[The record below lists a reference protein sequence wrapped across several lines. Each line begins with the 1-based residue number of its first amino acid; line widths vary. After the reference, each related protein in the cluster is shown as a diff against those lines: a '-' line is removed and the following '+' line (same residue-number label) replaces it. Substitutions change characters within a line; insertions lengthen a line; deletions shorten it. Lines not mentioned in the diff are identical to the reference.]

1 MTDAENTVSDFAMR
15 RAGALIA
22 GQQPWRHMTTDSLIE
37 IAISAHAARLHRR
50 ALMAAIDHLRNAS
63 GRPGVAAALLGLGK
77 GDVETAEAMLA
88 GWAADQAEKGDGKAA
103 ARCFRHMAALV
114 WLTDPH
120 AAAAPLDQALDLAP
134 DDVPTRR
141 LAGILALA
149 LRPDGQGRALLERDP
164 VLHPEMGFIHLRQ
177 GDRDAALQVF
187 ADAAGQWGEDAAWL
201 QVVSTLATEDDADRF
216 DAPSQSASVRD
227 DPSALGWAHL
237 FRALVRLDQ
246 APETDINADIA
257 EARELAHR
265 SGDAMLADL
274 TRPAPPDGVL
284 VRLRPLFLRVLKV
297 LFAAAVLIGGYYYLN
312 LR

>member
-1 MTDAENTVSDFAMR
+1 MSNAESTISDFARR
-15 RAGALIA
+15 RADALIA
-22 GQQPWRHMTTDSLIE
+22 GQQPWRHMVADSLNE
-37 IAISAHAARLHRR
+37 IVICAHAARLHRR
-50 ALMAAIDHLRNAS
+50 ALIAAIDHLRNAS

-88 GWAADQAEKGDGKAA
+88 GWAADQVDQGDGPAA

-149 LRPDGQGRALLERDP
+149 LRPDGRGRELLERDP
-164 VLHPEMGFIHLRQ
+164 ALQPEIGFVHFCHGERE
-177 GDRDAALQVF
+177 AAMQVF
-187 ADAAGQWGEDAAWL
+187 ADTTGQNGENSTWL
-201 QVVSTLATEDDADRF
+201 QVVSALAGGDDADRF
-216 DAPSQSASVRD
+216 DPVLQSASVRD
-227 DPSALGWAHL
+227 DPSALGWAYL
-237 FRALVRLDQ
+237 FRALARLDQ
-246 APETDINADIA
+246 ALETDISADIA
-257 EARELAHR
+257 EARELAER

-274 TRPAPPDGVL
+274 TRPAPADGVL
-284 VRLRPLFLRVLKV
+284 VRLRPLVIRVLKV

-312 LR
+312 L

>member
-1 MTDAENTVSDFAMR
+1 MMDRVATTSDFARR
-15 RAGALIA
+15 RAEALIA
-22 GQQPWRHMTTDSLIE
+22 GQQPWQHMATDSLNE
-37 IAISAHAARLHRR
+37 IVICAHAARLHRR
-50 ALMAAIDHLRNAS
+50 VLIAAIDHLRNAS

-88 GWAADQAEKGDGKAA
+88 GWAADQLDRGDGLSA

-149 LRPDGQGRALLERDP
+149 LRPDGRGRELLERDP
-164 VLHPEMGFIHLRQ
+164 ALQPETGFVHLCAD
-177 GDRDAALQVF
+177 DRDAAMQMF
-187 ADAAGQWGEDAAWL
+187 ADATGQDGEDTAWL
-201 QVVSTLATEDDADRF
+201 QVVSALASGDDADRF
-216 DAPSQSASVRD
+216 DAALQAPSVQD

-237 FRALVRLDQ
+237 FRALTRLDQ
-246 APETDINADIA
+246 ASETDISTDIA
-257 EARELAHR
+257 EARELAER
-265 SGDAMLADL
+265 SGDAMLTDL
-274 TRPAPPDGVL
+274 TRPAPADGVL
-284 VRLRPLFLRVLKV
+284 VHLRPLFIRVLKV
-297 LFAAAVLIGGYYYLN
+297 LFAAAILIGGYYYLN